1 MGTPNEDTWPGVT
14 SLPDYKSSFPKWL
27 SKVINSMCCSCFK
40 LHEHE
45 SLISASLTYSKDY
58 YYLF

>member
-45 SLISASLTYSKDY
+45 SLISASLTYS
-58 YYLF
+58 